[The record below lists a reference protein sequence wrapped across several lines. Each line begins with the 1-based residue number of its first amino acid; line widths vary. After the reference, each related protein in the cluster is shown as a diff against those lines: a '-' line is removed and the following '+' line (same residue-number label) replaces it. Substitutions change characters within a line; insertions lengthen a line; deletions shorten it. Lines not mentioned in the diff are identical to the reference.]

1 MPRPPGG
8 TRRAVQDYLRN
19 NPGSNLIQAY
29 QAVNY
34 GGAPLKI
41 KEGNLSTGRS
51 NIRLSERGDA
61 GDANRRESMR
71 LRGPQTPQEQNQ
83 NRRQNYMRSKL
94 RKEGK
99 DVVIDHKVEL
109 DLLRTTVEGLEP
121 EQKTA
126 ELEKLEK
133 SYGPL
138 GNRPGNRQIIGAQQN
153 ELKRQ
158 QSKQVQR
165 ALQAMQNRTGLQRA
179 AMAMG
184 YTSEQLVGLQE
195 QFANQRQILP
205 APRIMLV
212 D

>member
-1 MPRPPGG
+1 
-8 TRRAVQDYLRN
+8 
-19 NPGSNLIQAY
+19 
-29 QAVNY
+29 
-34 GGAPLKI
+34 
-41 KEGNLSTGRS
+41 
-51 NIRLSERGDA
+51 
-61 GDANRRESMR
+61 
-71 LRGPQTPQEQNQ
+71 
-83 NRRQNYMRSKL
+83 MRSKL

-109 DLLRTTVEGLEP
+109 DLLRTTVEGLDP
-121 EQKTA
+121 EQRTA
-126 ELEKLEK
+126 EIEKLEQ

-179 AMAMG
+179 AMRLG
-184 YTSEQLVGLQE
+184 FTSEQLVGLQE
-195 QFANQRQILP
+195 QLINQRQALP